1 MDVGATTITRM
12 AREDTRWFIAGVVIL
27 SIVLFLALP
36 MSILVVV
43 DHLKMKAELRAEI
56 KAEKQD
62 LRRLKE
68 ELRARKETNE

>member
-1 MDVGATTITRM
+1 
-12 AREDTRWFIAGVVIL
+12 
-27 SIVLFLALP
+27 

-62 LRRLKE
+62 LRKLKE

>member
-1 MDVGATTITRM
+1 M

>member
-1 MDVGATTITRM
+1 M

-62 LRRLKE
+62 LRKLKE